1 MKRAFGEVPDSR
13 ANDGIV
19 PTLSQPWGRCVALA
33 RADHLDII
41 GHYTDASDEGNEEPQ
56 YDWLT
61 TRSNFR
67 SPQFHEVWLR
77 VVDFMAEAEQRAGE
91 A

>member
-1 MKRAFGEVPDSR
+1 MKRALRKAFGEVPDSA

-19 PTLSQPWGRCVALA
+19 PTLSQPWGRCIAAA

-41 GHYTDASDEGNEEPQ
+41 GHHGGGDDEDH
-56 YDWLT
+56 YDWLM

-67 SPQFHEVWLR
+67 REQFDDVWQG
-77 VVDFMAEAEQRAGE
+77 VADFLVESEG
-91 A
+91 